1 MPRHAA
7 LVPLSHDHHHA
18 LILALRLKKGGPVSK
33 HDLWP
38 TDLIAHAK
46 ATAEMIQHEL
56 YPHFMLE
63 EEILFPEARMIPA
76 ATILVD
82 QLLIEHAKMRSER
95 IEILRL
101 ANEASTEELSEKLV
115 EFGALLEQ
123 HIRREEREL
132 FPLLEASFS
141 SDIWESL
148 KLRID
153 DAGPA
158 FRAACAINS

>member
-18 LILALRLKKGGPVSK
+18 LILALRLKKSGPVSK
-33 HDLWP
+33 HDVWP
-38 TDLIAHAK
+38 TGLVAHAK
-46 ATAEMIQHEL
+46 ATVQMIQHEL

-63 EEILFPEARMIPA
+63 EEILFPEARRVQAA
-76 ATILVD
+76 ATLID
-82 QLLIEHAKMRSER
+82 QLIVEHTKMRNDME
-95 IEILRL
+95 EIRRL
-101 ANEASTEELSEKLV
+101 TDEAATAELSTKLV

-132 FPLLEASFS
+132 FPLLEASFTS
-141 SDIWESL
+141 EVWKAL

-153 DAGPA
+153 QAGPA
-158 FRAACAINS
+158 FRAACAI